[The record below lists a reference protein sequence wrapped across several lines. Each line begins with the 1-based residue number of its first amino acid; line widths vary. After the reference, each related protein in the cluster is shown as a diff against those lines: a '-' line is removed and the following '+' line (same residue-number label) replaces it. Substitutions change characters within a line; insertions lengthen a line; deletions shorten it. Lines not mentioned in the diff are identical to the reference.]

1 MAESP
6 RPMASAKNCFP
17 KTLSTSARIAYL
29 KKILEYWNFYIFK
42 LFEASTKTRKNY
54 DISMDL
60 LSKDTSLEEI
70 TFRQLFR

>member
-17 KTLSTSARIAYL
+17 KMLSTSARIAYL

-42 LFEASTKTRKNY
+42 LFEASTLATKKY
-54 DISMDL
+54 DLRLDSVN
-60 LSKDTSLEEI
+60 KDTSLEHI
-70 TFRQLFR
+70 AF